1 VVAAKRG
8 TRGRTDGGPSATPL
22 RKVFRDW
29 LALQNKRDYR
39 SLVMTATANAQSFD
53 RRTGLAFIV
62 AFGIVSFFA
71 DMAYEGM
78 RGISGPFLATLGASG
93 AIVGTVAGTGEL
105 AGYLLRLF
113 SGRIAERTGLYWAIT
128 LAGYAI
134 QMLAIPLMAFAGA
147 WWIAAL
153 LIVLE
158 RTGKAVRTPAA
169 STMKSRAGEKIG
181 QGWAFG
187 LHEAM
192 DQAGALAGPLIAALV
207 LAHHGR
213 YAAAFEWLGLPAM
226 LTLLSV
232 FVVSIRY
239 PYAGH
244 IEQPS
249 SAHGVQAGLPRVFWF
264 YAASG
269 ALTAFGFSDYPLIAF
284 HFSKAHVMSAALVPV
299 LYSVAM
305 GASGAGSLV
314 FGRWFDARGLV
325 VLVPGLIITAG
336 SAPLLFFGGFD
347 VAVAG
352 ALLWGLALGIHDA
365 IMNAAVA
372 TMVPAHLRARA
383 YGFFTAIYGIAWFAG
398 SAAMGALYDRSL
410 TELVLLSVVAQAAAL
425 LPLLLAVQALRG
437 RS

>member
-1 VVAAKRG
+1 M
-8 TRGRTDGGPSATPL
+8 TTT
-22 RKVFRDW
+22 
-29 LALQNKRDYR
+29 LA
-39 SLVMTATANAQSFD
+39 SQSFD

-105 AGYLLRLF
+105 AGYVLRLG
-113 SGRIAERTGLYWAIT
+113 SGRIAERTGLYWAVT

-134 QMLAIPLMAFAGA
+134 QMLAIPLMAFANV
-147 WWIAAL
+147 WWLAAL
-153 LIVLE
+153 LIVME
-158 RTGKAVRTPAA
+158 RTGKAVRNPAA
-169 STMKSRAGEKIG
+169 NTMQSRAGEKIG

-192 DQAGALAGPLIAALV
+192 DQAGAMAGPLIAALV

-213 YAAAFEWLGLPAM
+213 YQAAFEWLGLPAV
-226 LTLLSV
+226 LTLFSV
-232 FVVSIRY
+232 FIVSIRF

-244 IEQPS
+244 IERPTG
-249 SAHGVQAGLPRVFWF
+249 AADVVATLPRVFWF

-269 ALTAFGFSDYPLIAF
+269 ALTAFGFADYPLIAF
-284 HFSKAHVMSAALVPV
+284 HFAKAHVMSATLVPI
-299 LYSVAM
+299 LYAVAM

-314 FGRWFDARGLV
+314 FGRWFDARGLI
-325 VLVPGLIITAG
+325 VLVPGLVITAG
-336 SAPLLFFGGFD
+336 SAPLLFLGGFD
-347 VAVAG
+347 IAVIG
-352 ALLWGLALGIHDA
+352 ALIWGLALGIHDA

-398 SAAMGALYDRSL
+398 SAAMGALYDRSFVA
-410 TELVLLSVVAQAAAL
+410 LVSLSVVAQAAAL
-425 LPLLLAVQALRG
+425 LPLLVAVQAMR
-437 RS
+437 RRA

>member
-1 VVAAKRG
+1 MTGAAPH
-8 TRGRTDGGPSATPL
+8 T
-22 RKVFRDW
+22 
-29 LALQNKRDYR
+29 
-39 SLVMTATANAQSFD
+39 FD
-53 RRTGLAFIV
+53 RRSGLAFIV

-105 AGYLLRLF
+105 AGYILRLG
-113 SGRIAERTGLYWAIT
+113 SSRIVERTGLYWAVT

-134 QMLAIPLMAFAGA
+134 QMLAVPLMAFASA

-153 LIVLE
+153 LIVME
-158 RTGKAVRTPAA
+158 RTGKAVRNPAA
-169 STMKSRAGEKIG
+169 NTMQSRAGETIG

-213 YAAAFEWLGLPAM
+213 YQAAFLWLGIPAV
-226 LTLLSV
+226 LTLVSV
-232 FVVSIRY
+232 LTVSLRF

-244 IEQPS
+244 IEPPS
-249 SAHGVQAGLPRVFWF
+249 GPGAAHAGLPRVFWF
-264 YAASG
+264 YVASG
-269 ALTAFGFSDYPLIAF
+269 ALTAFGFADYPLIAF
-284 HFSKAHVMSAALVPV
+284 HFSKAHVMSATLIPI

-325 VLVPGLIITAG
+325 VLAPGLVITAG
-336 SAPLLFFGGFD
+336 SAPLLFLGGFD
-347 VAVAG
+347 VAILG
-352 ALLWGLALGIHDA
+352 ALIWGLALGIHDA

-383 YGFFTAIYGIAWFAG
+383 YGFFTAIYGVSWFAG

-410 TELVLLSVVAQAAAL
+410 LALVILSVVAQAAAL
-425 LPLLLAVQALRG
+425 APLLVAIRAQRG
-437 RS
+437 PA

>member
-1 VVAAKRG
+1 MTSTSAEHAF
-8 TRGRTDGGPSATPL
+8 TRKS
-22 RKVFRDW
+22 
-29 LALQNKRDYR
+29 
-39 SLVMTATANAQSFD
+39 
-53 RRTGLAFIV
+53 GLAFIV
-62 AFGIVSFFA
+62 AFGVVSLFA

-105 AGYLLRLF
+105 AGYLLRLV
-113 SGRIAERTGLYWAIT
+113 SGRLAERTGLYWPIAI
-128 LAGYAI
+128 AGYAI
-134 QMLAIPLMAFAGA
+134 QMLAIPLMALAGA

-192 DQAGALAGPLIAALV
+192 DQTGALAGPLIAALV

-213 YAAAFEWLGLPAM
+213 YIAAFEWLGIPAA

-232 FVVSIRY
+232 VTVSLRY
-239 PYAGH
+239 PYAGQ
-244 IEQPS
+244 IAPPKPGAARTE
-249 SAHGVQAGLPRVFWF
+249 LPRVFWL

-269 ALTAFGFSDYPLIAF
+269 ALTAFGFADYSLIAF
-284 HFSKAHVMSAALVPV
+284 HFSKAGVMSATLVPI

-314 FGRWFDARGLV
+314 FGRWFDARGLG
-325 VLVPGLIITAG
+325 VLAPGLFITAA
-336 SAPLLFFGGFD
+336 STPLVFLGGFD
-347 VAVAG
+347 LALAG

-372 TMVPAHLRARA
+372 TMVPEQARARA
-383 YGFFTAIYGIAWFAG
+383 YGVFTAIYGVAWFAG
-398 SAAMGALYDRSL
+398 SALMGALYDRSL
-410 TELVLLSVVAQAAAL
+410 ISLIVVSVAAQAAAL
-425 LPLLLAVQALRG
+425 IPLLASMRAMAKSAPV
-437 RS
+437 

>member
-1 VVAAKRG
+1 
-8 TRGRTDGGPSATPL
+8 
-22 RKVFRDW
+22 
-29 LALQNKRDYR
+29 
-39 SLVMTATANAQSFD
+39 MTAAPHTFD
-53 RRTGLAFIV
+53 RRSGLAFIV

-105 AGYLLRLF
+105 AGYILRLG
-113 SGRIAERTGLYWAIT
+113 SGRIAERTGLYWAVT

-134 QMLAIPLMAFAGA
+134 QMLAIPLMAFANA
-147 WWIAAL
+147 WWLAAL
-153 LIVLE
+153 LIVME
-158 RTGKAVRTPAA
+158 RTGKAVRNPA
-169 STMKSRAGEKIG
+169 SNTMQSRAGEKIG

-213 YAAAFEWLGLPAM
+213 YQAAFEWLGIPAV
-226 LTLLSV
+226 LTVLSV
-232 FVVSIRY
+232 FIVSIRF

-244 IEQPS
+244 IERPLGT
-249 SAHGVQAGLPRVFWF
+249 AEVPETLPRVFWF

-269 ALTAFGFSDYPLIAF
+269 ALTAFGFADYPLIAF
-284 HFSKAHVMSAALVPV
+284 HFSKAHVMSATLVPI

-325 VLVPGLIITAG
+325 VLAPGLVITAG
-336 SAPLLFFGGFD
+336 SAPLLFLGGFD
-347 VAVAG
+347 LAIVGTLV
-352 ALLWGLALGIHDA
+352 WGLALGIHDA

-383 YGFFTAIYGIAWFAG
+383 YGYFTAIYGIAWFLG
-398 SAAMGALYDRSL
+398 SAAMGALYDRSFL
-410 TELVLLSVVAQAAAL
+410 ALVILSVVAQAMAL
-425 LPLLLAVQALRG
+425 APLLVAIRAQRHPL
-437 RS
+437 

>member
-1 VVAAKRG
+1 MFPM
-8 TRGRTDGGPSATPL
+8 T
-22 RKVFRDW
+22 
-29 LALQNKRDYR
+29 LA
-39 SLVMTATANAQSFD
+39 STTADRAFD
-53 RRTGLAFIV
+53 KKSGLAFII
-62 AFGIVSFFA
+62 AFGVVSLFA

-93 AIVGTVAGTGEL
+93 AIVGMVAGTGEL
-105 AGYLLRLF
+105 
-113 SGRIAERTGLYWAIT
+113 ERTGLYWAVT

-147 WWIAAL
+147 WWVAAL

-169 STMKSRAGEKIG
+169 STMKSRAGEQIG

-192 DQAGALAGPLIAALV
+192 DQTGALAGPLIAALV

-213 YAAAFEWLGLPAM
+213 YAEAFEWLGIPAM

-232 FVVSIRY
+232 FVVSMRY

-244 IEQPS
+244 IDRPKAGAAS
-249 SAHGVQAGLPRVFWF
+249 SSTLPRAFWF
-264 YAASG
+264 YVASG
-269 ALTAFGFSDYPLIAF
+269 ALTAYGFADYPLIAF

-314 FGRWFDARGLV
+314 FGRWFDARGLF
-325 VLVPGLIITAG
+325 VLVPGLIVTAG
-336 SAPLLFFGGFD
+336 SAPLVFLGGFD
-347 VAVAG
+347 LAIVG
-352 ALLWGLALGIHDA
+352 ALVWGLALGIHDA

-383 YGFFTAIYGIAWFAG
+383 YGIFTAAYGIAWFSG
-398 SAAMGALYDRSL
+398 SAAMGALYDVSL
-410 TELVLLSVVAQAAAL
+410 TALVAVSVAAQAAAL
-425 LPLLLAVQALRG
+425 VPLLLSMRAA